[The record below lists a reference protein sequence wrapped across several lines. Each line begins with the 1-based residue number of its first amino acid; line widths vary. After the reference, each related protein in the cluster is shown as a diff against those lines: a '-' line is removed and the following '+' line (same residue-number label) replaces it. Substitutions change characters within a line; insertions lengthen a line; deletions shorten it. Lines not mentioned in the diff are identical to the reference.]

1 MWITYVKLL
10 LPRTKPVL
18 FLPSFFSMNK
28 RKKAVKSQEDTN
40 QFWKKVLGILQTELN
55 PSIFNTWVTGVTPE
69 NLTDTSIELVV
80 PMDYSA
86 KQLQKYTSLIQDSIE
101 RVGGGPYKI
110 QFVVKKT
117 TEKIEVDDLGPLFE
131 PKKETKISK
140 AVITKAGLNPKFT
153 FENFIMGNSNQLA
166 YAIAQSVAEN
176 PGKSYNPFFLYSG
189 VGMGKTHLMQ
199 AIGNR
204 ILQNDPKTTAVYTTG
219 ESFMNE
225 LIESIQSG
233 KGRGRYTSNEFRNKF
248 RKTDVL
254 LIDDIQEIV
263 GKEAT
268 QAEFFHTFNS
278 LYMAGKQIVLTSDR
292 PPKDF
297 TNLEKRITSRFGSGI
312 IADIQHPETDLRVA
326 ILRTKRDQNDD
337 DISNEVVDYIAEKVT
352 SNIRELEGAYLQ
364 VLTTAK
370 AKGKNPTPEL
380 AEGVLGKTVTL
391 KRKKSLTLSQILSTV
406 CKYYSLKTTDLKGKR
421 RTKNIVIPRQV
432 AMYLMRELTEE
443 PLMNIGKF
451 LGGRDHTT
459 IMHGIDKV
467 RTEIKDMGRI
477 RQDVNNVKEML

>member
-1 MWITYVKLL
+1 
-10 LPRTKPVL
+10 
-18 FLPSFFSMNK
+18 MNK
-28 RKKAVKSQEDTN
+28 GKKAIKSQEETS

-55 PSIFNTWVTGVTPE
+55 SSIFNTWVTGISPE
-69 NLTDTSIELVV
+69 NLTDSSIDLAV

-101 RVGGGPYKI
+101 RVGKGPYKM
-110 QFVVKKT
+110 QFVIKKKS
-117 TEKIEVDDLGPLFE
+117 EKIAVDDLGPLFE
-131 PKKETKISK
+131 TKKEPKVSMD
-140 AVITKAGLNPKFT
+140 VMVKAGLNPKFT

-176 PGKSYNPFFLYSG
+176 PGKNYNPFFLYSG
-189 VGMGKTHLMQ
+189 VGMGKTHLIQ
-199 AIGNR
+199 AVGNR
-204 ILQNDPKTTAVYTTG
+204 ILQNSPRTTVVYTTG

-225 LIESIQSG
+225 LIEAIQRG
-233 KGRGRYTSNEFRNKF
+233 KGSKGRYTSNEFRNKF

-278 LYMAGKQIVLTSDR
+278 LYMAGKQIILTSDR

-326 ILRTKRDQNDD
+326 ILRTKRDQNNDD
-337 DISNEVVDYIAEKVT
+337 VPNEVVDFIAEKVT

-370 AKGKNPTPEL
+370 AAGKNPTPEL
-380 AEGVLGKTVTL
+380 AEGVLGKTVNL
-391 KRKKSLTLSQILSTV
+391 KRKKSLTLNQILSTV
-406 CKYYSLKTTDLKGKR
+406 CKYYSLKTADLKGKR

-443 PLMNIGKF
+443 PLMSIGEF

-459 IMHGIDKV
+459 IMHGIDKI
-467 RTEIKDMGRI
+467 RTAVMEMGKT